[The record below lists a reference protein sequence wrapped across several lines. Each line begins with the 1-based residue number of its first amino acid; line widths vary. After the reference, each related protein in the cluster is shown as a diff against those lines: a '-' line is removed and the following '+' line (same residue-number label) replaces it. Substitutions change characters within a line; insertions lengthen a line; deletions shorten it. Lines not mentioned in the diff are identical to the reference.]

1 MSERV
6 LITGAS
12 GFVGYHLI
20 EAAMKNN
27 LEVFGAVR
35 KSSKVDH
42 LKEFNI
48 QYAYTNFNSVEA
60 LTAEIEQNQYDY
72 IIHAA
77 GVTKAN
83 SAAEYDAIN
92 TDYTI
97 NLAKAAVASGRIKKF
112 VFISSLAAM
121 GPIATVEGIITEQ
134 NEQLPVTAYGHSK
147 RRAEEELK
155 KFTSLNYVILRPT
168 AVYGPRDKDI
178 LIVLKQ
184 FAGRFEPYIGKIDQ
198 YLSFIYVKDLATA
211 CILGLTKGNQSAYLL
226 SDGKRYNRYELANIT
241 KRLLGIN
248 TFKIHLPVGFV
259 RVIAGIAEGV
269 SRITKKPS
277 ALNIEKLN
285 ELTAVNWICSIEKA
299 EKELD
304 FHPQYDLNSGLNE
317 TLNWYKVNKW
327 L

>member
-12 GFVGYHLI
+12 GFVGFHLI
-20 EAAMKNN
+20 EAALKNG
-27 LEVFGAVR
+27 LEVFAVVR
-35 KSSKVDH
+35 KSSKTDH
-42 LKEFNI
+42 LKNLNI
-48 QYAYTNFNSVEA
+48 QYAYSNFNSIEA
-60 LTAEIEQNQYDY
+60 LQAEIEQNQYDY

-83 SAAEYDAIN
+83 SAADYDAVN

-112 VFISSLAAM
+112 VFVSSLAAV
-121 GPIATVEGIITEQ
+121 GPLTTVDGIL
-134 NEQLPVTAYGHSK
+134 NEDNPQLPVTAYGHSK
-147 RRAEEELK
+147 KRAEEALK
-155 KFTSLNYVILRPT
+155 SITDLNYVILRPT

-198 YLSFIYVKDLATA
+198 YLSFIYVKDLAEA
-211 CILGLTKGNQSAYLL
+211 CILALTKGHQTAYLI

-241 KRLLGIN
+241 KRLLN
-248 TFKIHLPVGFV
+248 VSTLKIHLPVGLV
-259 RVIAGIAEGV
+259 RVIAGLAESV

-277 ALNIEKLN
+277 ALNVEKLN

-299 EKELD
+299 QRELG
-304 FHPQYDLNSGLNE
+304 FTPQYDLNRGLE
-317 TLNWYKVNKW
+317 KTLKWYKEHKW

>member
-1 MSERV
+1 MKERV

-20 EAAMKNN
+20 EAAIKNN
-27 LEVFGAVR
+27 LEVFAAVR

-42 LKEFNI
+42 LKEFDI
-48 QYAYTNFNSVEA
+48 QYTYTNFTNTEA
-60 LTAEIEQNQYDY
+60 LTAEIKQNQYDY

-83 SAAEYDAIN
+83 STAEYNAIN
-92 TDYTI
+92 TDYTV

-112 VFISSLAAM
+112 VFISSLAAV
-121 GPIATVEGIITEQ
+121 GPIATIDGIITEQ
-134 NEQLPVTAYGHSK
+134 STQLPVTAYGHSK
-147 RRAEEELK
+147 KHAEEELK

-198 YLSFIYVKDLATA
+198 YLSFIYVKDLAQVSVNA
-211 CILGLTKGNQSAYLL
+211 LTRGSQTAYLI

-241 KRLLGIN
+241 KRLLGVS

-259 RVIAGIAEGV
+259 KVIAGIAEGV
-269 SRITKKPS
+269 SRITKKAS
-277 ALNIEKLN
+277 ALNVEKLN
-285 ELTAVNWICSIEKA
+285 ELTAVNWICSIDKA
-299 EKELD
+299 QSELD
-304 FHPQYDLNSGLNE
+304 FHPNYDLNSGLEE
-317 TLNWYKVNKW
+317 TLKWYKENKW

>member
-12 GFVGYHLI
+12 GFVGFHLI
-20 EAAMKNN
+20 EAALKNG
-27 LEVFGAVR
+27 LEVFAAVR
-35 KSSKVDH
+35 KSSKTDH
-42 LKEFNI
+42 LKNLNV
-48 QYAYTNFNSVEA
+48 QYAYSNFNSVEA
-60 LTAEIEQNQYDY
+60 LQAEIEQNKYDY

-83 SAAEYDAIN
+83 SAADYDAIN
-92 TDYTI
+92 TTYTI

-112 VFISSLAAM
+112 VFVSSLAAV
-121 GPIATVEGIITEQ
+121 GPLTTVEGIL
-134 NEQLPVTAYGHSK
+134 NEDNPQLPVTAYGHSK
-147 RRAEEELK
+147 KRAEEALK
-155 KFTSLNYVILRPT
+155 SITALNYVILRPT

-198 YLSFIYVKDLATA
+198 YLSFIYVKDLAQA
-211 CILGLTKGNQSAYLL
+211 CILALTKGHQTAYLI

-241 KRLLGIN
+241 KRLLN
-248 TFKIHLPVGFV
+248 VTTLKIHLPVGLV
-259 RVIAGIAEGV
+259 RVIAGLAESV
-269 SRITKKPS
+269 SRVTKKPS
-277 ALNIEKLN
+277 ALNVEKLN

-299 EKELD
+299 QRELS
-304 FHPQYDLNSGLNE
+304 FTPQYDLNRGLEE
-317 TLNWYKVNKW
+317 TLNWYKEHKW

>member
-12 GFVGYHLI
+12 GFVGFHLI
-20 EAAMKNN
+20 EAALNNN
-27 LEVFGAVR
+27 LEVFAAVR

-42 LKEFNI
+42 LKDLKV

-60 LTAEIEQNQYDY
+60 LTAEILENQYDY

-83 SAAEYDAIN
+83 SKAEYDAIN
-92 TDYTI
+92 TDYTV
-97 NLAKAAVASGRIKKF
+97 NLAKAALASGRIKKF
-112 VFISSLAAM
+112 VFISSLAAV
-121 GPIATVEGIITEQ
+121 GPFANVDGLLTEASVQ
-134 NEQLPVTAYGHSK
+134 APVTAYGHSK
-147 RRAEEELK
+147 KRAEEELK

-184 FAGRFEPYIGKIDQ
+184 FANKFEPYIGKIDQ
-198 YLSFIYVKDLATA
+198 YLSFIYVKDLAQA
-211 CILGLTKGNQSAYLL
+211 CILALTKGNQSAYLL
-226 SDGKRYNRYELANIT
+226 SDGKRYDRYQLANIT
-241 KRLLGIN
+241 KRLLGVK
-248 TFKIHLPVGFV
+248 TFKIHLPLPIIKIV
-259 RVIAGIAEGV
+259 AGIAEGV
-269 SRITKKPS
+269 SKITKKPS

-285 ELTAVNWICSIEKA
+285 ELTAVNWICSIDKA
-299 EKELD
+299 QRELD
-304 FHPQYDLNSGLNE
+304 FHPKYDLNTGLEE
-317 TLNWYKVNKW
+317 TLTWYKSNGW

>member
-20 EAAMKNN
+20 EAAVKNN
-27 LEVFGAVR
+27 LEVFAAVR

-60 LTAEIEQNQYDY
+60 LTAEIQNNRYDY

-83 SAAEYDAIN
+83 SKAEYDAIN
-92 TDYTI
+92 TGYTV

-112 VFISSLAAM
+112 VFISSLAAV
-121 GPIATVEGIITEQ
+121 GPINTVEGVITELNMQ
-134 NEQLPVTAYGHSK
+134 VPVTAYGHSK
-147 RRAEEELK
+147 KRAEEELI
-155 KFTSLNYVILRPT
+155 KFSSLNYVILRPT

-178 LIVLKQ
+178 LIMFKQ

-198 YLSFIYVKDLATA
+198 YLSFIYVKDLAQVSINA
-211 CILGLTKGNQSAYLL
+211 LTRGNQQAYLI

-248 TFKIHLPVGFV
+248 TFKIHLPLTVV
-259 RVIAGIAEGV
+259 KVIAGVAEGI
-269 SRITKKPS
+269 SKITKKAS
-277 ALNIEKLN
+277 ALNVEKLN
-285 ELTAVNWICSIEKA
+285 ELTAANWICSIDKA
-299 EKELD
+299 QQELD
-304 FHPQYDLNSGLNE
+304 FKPQYDLNRGIEE
-317 TLNWYKVNKW
+317 TLTWYKANKW

>member
-20 EAAMKNN
+20 EAALKNG
-27 LEVFGAVR
+27 LEVFAAVR
-35 KSSKVDH
+35 KSSKTDH
-42 LKEFNI
+42 LKNLNI
-48 QYAYTNFNSVEA
+48 QYAYSNFNSIEA
-60 LTAEIEQNQYDY
+60 LKAEIEQNQYDY

-83 SAAEYDAIN
+83 SAADYDAIN
-92 TDYTI
+92 TDYTV

-112 VFISSLAAM
+112 VFVSSLAAI
-121 GPIATVEGIITEQ
+121 GPLTTVDGIL
-134 NEQLPVTAYGHSK
+134 NEDNPQLPVTAYGHSK
-147 RRAEEELK
+147 KRAEEELK
-155 KFTSLNYVILRPT
+155 KITSLNYVILRPT

-198 YLSFIYVKDLATA
+198 YLSFIYVKDLAQA
-211 CILGLTKGNQSAYLL
+211 CILALTKGHQTAYLI
-226 SDGKRYNRYELANIT
+226 SDGKRYDRYELANIT
-241 KRLLGIN
+241 KRLLN
-248 TFKIHLPVGFV
+248 VSTLKIHLPVGLV
-259 RVIAGIAEGV
+259 RVIAGLAESV

-277 ALNIEKLN
+277 ALNVEKLN
-285 ELTAVNWICSIEKA
+285 ELTAVNWICSIDKA
-299 EKELD
+299 QRELG
-304 FHPQYDLNSGLNE
+304 FEPQYDLSRGLEE
-317 TLNWYKVNKW
+317 TLKWYKEHKW

>member
-12 GFVGYHLI
+12 GFVGFHLI
-20 EAAMKNN
+20 EAALNNN
-27 LEVFGAVR
+27 LEVFTAVR

-42 LKEFNI
+42 LKDLKV

-60 LTAEIEQNQYDY
+60 LTAEILENQYDY

-83 SAAEYDAIN
+83 SKAEYDAIN
-92 TDYTI
+92 TDYTV
-97 NLAKAAVASGRIKKF
+97 NLAKAALASGRIKKF
-112 VFISSLAAM
+112 VFISSLAAV
-121 GPIATVEGIITEQ
+121 GPFATVDGLLTEASVQ
-134 NEQLPVTAYGHSK
+134 APVTAYGHSK
-147 RRAEEELK
+147 KRAEEELK

-184 FAGRFEPYIGKIDQ
+184 FANKFEPYIGKIDQ
-198 YLSFIYVKDLATA
+198 YLSFIYVKDLAQV
-211 CILGLTKGNQSAYLL
+211 CILALTKGNQSAYLL
-226 SDGKRYNRYELANIT
+226 SDGKRYDRYQLANIT
-241 KRLLGIN
+241 KRLLGVK
-248 TFKIHLPVGFV
+248 TFKIHLPLPIIKIV
-259 RVIAGIAEGV
+259 AGIAEGV
-269 SRITKKPS
+269 SKITKKPS

-299 EKELD
+299 QQELD
-304 FHPQYDLNSGLNE
+304 FHPKYDLNTGLEE
-317 TLNWYKVNKW
+317 TLTWYKANGW

>member
-1 MSERV
+1 MKERV

-20 EAAMKNN
+20 EAAIKNN
-27 LEVFGAVR
+27 LEVFAAVR

-42 LKEFNI
+42 LKEFDI
-48 QYAYTNFNSVEA
+48 QYAYTNFTNVEA

-83 SAAEYDAIN
+83 STAEYNAIN
-92 TDYTI
+92 TDYTVS
-97 NLAKAAVASGRIKKF
+97 LAKAAVASGRIKKF
-112 VFISSLAAM
+112 VFISSLAAV
-121 GPIATVEGIITEQ
+121 GPIATVDGIITEQ
-134 NEQLPVTAYGHSK
+134 STQLPVTAYGHSK
-147 RRAEEELK
+147 KHAEEELT

-198 YLSFIYVKDLATA
+198 YLSFIYVKDLAQVSVNA
-211 CILGLTKGNQSAYLL
+211 LTRGNQTAYLI

-241 KRLLGIN
+241 KRLLGVN

-259 RVIAGIAEGV
+259 KVIAGIAEGV
-269 SRITKKPS
+269 SRITKKAS
-277 ALNIEKLN
+277 ALNVEKLN
-285 ELTAVNWICSIEKA
+285 ELTAVNWICSIDKA
-299 EKELD
+299 ESELN
-304 FHPQYDLNSGLNE
+304 FHPKYDLNSGLEE
-317 TLNWYKVNKW
+317 TLKWYKENKW